1 MERKVPWQVGEEGGE
16 VTCQGRE
23 YVKRRIEPTAAE
35 PYLLC
40 PRLKVLQSA
49 VSVNTPSGR
58 RMPKC
63 WLIGLPVHIRL
74 LNGDLGLFVQLVL
87 LDESN
92 AHPPALPC
100 AKHLAELFKGE
111 LL

>member
-1 MERKVPWQVGEEGGE
+1 
-16 VTCQGRE
+16 
-23 YVKRRIEPTAAE
+23 
-35 PYLLC
+35 
-40 PRLKVLQSA
+40 
-49 VSVNTPSGR
+49 
-58 RMPKC
+58 MPKC